1 MSEWVSTSLIA
12 TRHVATHVVL
22 LSDFGRHLQ
31 LDDLVR
37 DEVGGVL
44 ELDGRLERDRG
55 GELPVEEW

>member
-1 MSEWVSTSLIA
+1 MGEYIPHRDSPRGHTCCFIIGFRWSA
-12 TRHVATHVVL
+12 
-22 LSDFGRHLQ
+22 HLQ